1 MSHRFFAALTQPQY
15 AETVSLAETL
25 GEPSRKCPIL
35 SGLPKRRRN
44 SPLVSTDHFH
54 GYPRRMET
62 IGPPTRGE
70 DGGKTPGKKGGP
82 AMASKLSI
90 SKERTAELI
99 KEFGKNDQ
107 DSGSAEVQVAILSE
121 RIRNLTEHL
130 KTHKKDN
137 HTRRGLMMLI
147 GKRRGMLK
155 YIKERNIEE
164 YRELIKKLGI
174 RDNI

>member
-1 MSHRFFAALTQPQY
+1 MLTQIGRNNGSAAGTPRGINRG
-15 AETVSLAETL
+15 L
-25 GEPSRKCPIL
+25 G
-35 SGLPKRRRN
+35 RR
-44 SPLVSTDHFH
+44 
-54 GYPRRMET
+54 
-62 IGPPTRGE
+62 
-70 DGGKTPGKKGGP
+70 KGGST
-82 AMASKLSI
+82 MANKDSI

-130 KTHKKDN
+130 KVHKKDN

-155 YIKERNIEE
+155 YIKNRNIDE